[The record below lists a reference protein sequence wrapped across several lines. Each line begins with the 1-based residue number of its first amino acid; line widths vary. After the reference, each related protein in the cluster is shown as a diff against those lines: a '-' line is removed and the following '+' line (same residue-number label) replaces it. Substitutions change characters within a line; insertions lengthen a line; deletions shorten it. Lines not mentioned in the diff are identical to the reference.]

1 MSAGVFDPK
10 RFDPKD
16 PDPWL
21 ALYLDQSLPIDEV
34 AKQALLVG
42 NRSISRRWLFPISR
56 PLIFVFFIFVKIL
69 RGLFPHWPNWN
80 RALHELIYWGLKTFA
95 SPEANT
101 LILRHF
107 TLATE
112 LLAFI
117 KTNAGPVDIDSW
129 PLRPTKLEDLRDN
142 VFLQHDLNIYNF
154 IIQLNASLRAQGRDL
169 EPVGQP
175 DFSMISDEP
184 IVLAPMPRGPL
195 NVIDVQTA
203 VEAYTPLYALFLP
216 REDFVRAANSLQLDE
231 VIAIYIAKI
240 LGHRLSPRIHEKR
253 PSPCA
258 ALHPAGRLSADDA
271 WPRRRGAAWLAA
283 HNQAPAGGRPADRP
297 ARTGLDLEL
306 MTRFRAPWAIAP
318 CTR

>member
-1 MSAGVFDPK
+1 MRTFDLAQ
-10 RFDPKD
+10 FNPKD
-16 PDPWL
+16 PDPGL
-21 ALYLDQSLPIDEV
+21 ALYLDQSLPIDES

-56 PLIFVFFIFVKIL
+56 PVIFVLFIVVKIL
-69 RGLFPHWPNWN
+69 RGLSPQRPNMN
-80 RALHELIYWGLKTFA
+80 VALHRLIHWGLKNFA
-95 SPEANT
+95 SPEANM

-117 KTNAGPVDIDSW
+117 KANAGPVTIDSW
-129 PLRPTKLEDLRDN
+129 PLRPTKLADLRDN

-169 EPVGQP
+169 APVDKP

-184 IVLAPMPRGPL
+184 IVLEPLPDGPL

-231 VIAIYIAKI
+231 VVAVYIAKI
-240 LGHRLSPRIHEKR
+240 LGTDYHLAFMENGHPLVPLSTLQAGYRLMMH
-253 PSPCA
+253 
-258 ALHPAGRLSADDA
+258 
-271 WPRRRGAAWLAA
+271 
-283 HNQAPAGGRPADRP
+283 
-297 ARTGLDLEL
+297 GLDVEGLHGWL
-306 MTRFRAPWAIAP
+306 RVLKRRQAAGLPIDPRVPTARA
-318 CTR
+318 

>member
-1 MSAGVFDPK
+1 VSANAFDPN

-21 ALYLDQSLPIDEV
+21 ALYLDRSLPIDEG
-34 AKQALLVG
+34 AKLALLNG
-42 NRSISRRWLFPISR
+42 NRSVSRRWLFPIAR
-56 PLIFVFFIFVKIL
+56 PLILAFFVVVKIL
-69 RGLFPHWPNWN
+69 RALSPRWPNWN
-80 RALHELIYWGLKTFA
+80 RPLHELIYWGLKTFA

-117 KTNAGPVDIDSW
+117 KTNAGPVHIDSW
-129 PLRPTKLEDLRDN
+129 PLRPTSLEDLRDN

-154 IIQLNASLRAQGRDL
+154 IIQLNQSLRAEDRDL
-169 EPVGQP
+169 APVARP
-175 DFSMISDEP
+175 DFSMISDAP
-184 IVLAPMPRGPL
+184 IALAPLPRGSL

-240 LGHRLSPRIHEKR
+240 LGTDYHLAFMKNGHPLVPLSTLEAGYRLMMHGLDVEGLHGWLRTLKRRQAAGLPIDPRSP
-253 PSPCA
+253 A
-258 ALHPAGRLSADDA
+258 ALA
-271 WPRRRGAAWLAA
+271 
-283 HNQAPAGGRPADRP
+283 
-297 ARTGLDLEL
+297 
-306 MTRFRAPWAIAP
+306 
-318 CTR
+318 

>member
-1 MSAGVFDPK
+1 MTTGVNVFDPG

-21 ALYLDQSLPIDEV
+21 ALYLDQSLPIDEA
-34 AKQALLVG
+34 AKEALLIG
-42 NRSISRRWLFPISR
+42 NRSISRRWLFPIAR
-56 PLIFVFFIFVKIL
+56 PLIFVFFVLVKIL

-80 RALHELIYWGLKTFA
+80 RGLHQLIYWGLKTFA

-117 KTNAGPVDIDSW
+117 KGNAGPVEIDSW
-129 PLRPTKLEDLRDN
+129 PLRPAKLEDLRDN

-169 EPVGQP
+169 APVDRP
-175 DFSMISDEP
+175 DFSMISDAP
-184 IVLAPMPRGPL
+184 IVLATMPRGPL

-240 LGHRLSPRIHEKR
+240 LGTDYHLAFMKNGHPLVPLSTLQAGYRLMMHGLDVEGLHGWLRLIKRRQGLGLPIDPR
-253 PSPCA
+253 
-258 ALHPAGRLSADDA
+258 
-271 WPRRRGAAWLAA
+271 
-283 HNQAPAGGRPADRP
+283 APAASGA
-297 ARTGLDLEL
+297 L
-306 MTRFRAPWAIAP
+306 
-318 CTR
+318 

>member
-1 MSAGVFDPK
+1 MRAGLNTFDVT

-21 ALYLDQSLPIDEV
+21 ALYLDQSLPIDPA
-34 AKQALLVG
+34 AKQALLIG
-42 NRSISRRWLFPISR
+42 NRSISRRWLFPVAR
-56 PLIFVFFIFVKIL
+56 PLIFAFFIVIKIL
-69 RGLFPHWPNWN
+69 RGLSPRRPNMN
-80 RALHELIYWGLKTFA
+80 VTLHRLIYWGLKTFC

-107 TLATE
+107 TIATE

-117 KTNAGPVDIDSW
+117 KANAGPVKIDSW
-129 PLRPTKLEDLRDN
+129 PLRPTSLEELKDN

-154 IIQLNASLRAQGRDL
+154 IIQLNASLREQNRDL
-169 EPVGQP
+169 APVEKP

-184 IVLAPMPRGPL
+184 IVLAPLPNGPL

-231 VIAIYIAKI
+231 IVAIYIAKI
-240 LGHRLSPRIHEKR
+240 LGTDYHLAFMENGHPLVPLSTLQAGYRLMMH
-253 PSPCA
+253 
-258 ALHPAGRLSADDA
+258 
-271 WPRRRGAAWLAA
+271 
-283 HNQAPAGGRPADRP
+283 
-297 ARTGLDLEL
+297 GLDVEGLHGWL
-306 MTRFRAPWAIAP
+306 RVIKRRQAAGLPIDPRVPTADKPVAPM
-318 CTR
+318 

>member
-1 MSAGVFDPK
+1 MNADIRSFDLA

-21 ALYLDQSLPIDEV
+21 ALYLDQSLPIDEG
-34 AKQALLVG
+34 AKQALLIG
-42 NRSISRRWLFPISR
+42 NRSISRRWLFPIAR
-56 PLIFVFFIFVKIL
+56 PLIFAFFIFVKIL
-69 RGLFPHWPNWN
+69 RGISPRRPNLN
-80 RALHELIYWGLKTFA
+80 RALHELIYWGLKNFA

-117 KTNAGPVDIDSW
+117 KANAGAVAVDSW

-154 IIQLNASLRAQGRDL
+154 IIQLNAGLRAQGRDL
-169 EPVGQP
+169 APVSRP

-184 IVLAPMPRGPL
+184 IALAPLPYGPL
-195 NVIDVQTA
+195 NQIDVQTA

-231 VIAIYIAKI
+231 VVAIYIAKI
-240 LGHRLSPRIHEKR
+240 LGTDYHLAFMKNGHPLVPLSTLQAGYRLMMH
-253 PSPCA
+253 
-258 ALHPAGRLSADDA
+258 
-271 WPRRRGAAWLAA
+271 
-283 HNQAPAGGRPADRP
+283 
-297 ARTGLDLEL
+297 GLDVEGLHGWL
-306 MTRFRAPWAIAP
+306 RVLKRRQIAGLSLDPRNPTAPVFA
-318 CTR
+318 R

>member
-1 MSAGVFDPK
+1 MRAGLNTFDVT

-21 ALYLDQSLPIDEV
+21 ALYLDQSLPIDPA
-34 AKQALLVG
+34 AKQALLIG
-42 NRSISRRWLFPISR
+42 NRSISRRWLFPVAR
-56 PLIFVFFIFVKIL
+56 PLIFAFFIVVKIL
-69 RGLFPHWPNWN
+69 RGLSPRRPNMN
-80 RALHELIYWGLKTFA
+80 VTLHRLIYWGLKTFC

-107 TLATE
+107 TIATE

-117 KTNAGPVDIDSW
+117 KANAGPVKIDSW
-129 PLRPTKLEDLRDN
+129 PLRPTSLEELKDN

-154 IIQLNASLRAQGRDL
+154 IIQLNASLREQNRDL
-169 EPVGQP
+169 APVEKP

-184 IVLAPMPRGPL
+184 IVLAPLPNGPL

-231 VIAIYIAKI
+231 IVAIYIAKI
-240 LGHRLSPRIHEKR
+240 LGTDYHLAFMENGHPLVPLSTLQAGYRLMMH
-253 PSPCA
+253 
-258 ALHPAGRLSADDA
+258 
-271 WPRRRGAAWLAA
+271 
-283 HNQAPAGGRPADRP
+283 
-297 ARTGLDLEL
+297 GLDVEGLHGWL
-306 MTRFRAPWAIAP
+306 RVIKRRQAAGLPIDPRVPTADKPVAPM
-318 CTR
+318 